1 MKTRHYTIP
10 VFIPMEACPFQCI
23 YCDQE
28 KISGR
33 SRMPAF
39 SEVKKTIEQHLDT
52 IPRQNSFVEVGF
64 FGGTFTGL
72 PAGVQEQFLLAVQ
85 PFIQNGKVKSVRL
98 STRPDFLDQT
108 ILDLLKS
115 HHVSTIE
122 IGAQS
127 MDNDVLRKS
136 GRGHNA
142 QQTER
147 AAGLV
152 IANGLRLGLQM
163 MTGLPGDTPEKSLMT
178 ARRFVEM
185 GAKDV
190 RIYPTLVIKGTPL
203 EKLYRS
209 GKYVAQ
215 SLAEAVEAVAGAIKI
230 FEQSGVRVIRAGL
243 HPSRGLLN
251 GESLVAGPFHVSFRE
266 LVNTRLWRTELDKI
280 PIQEDKTGIIIS
292 VPKKELNHAIG
303 YSASNR
309 AMLEKRWRKVIFKA
323 DESLN
328 DRNIYVDHC

>member
-10 VFIPMEACPFQCI
+10 VFIPMEACPFHCI

-28 KISGR
+28 KISGH
-33 SRMPAF
+33 SCLPAF
-39 SEVKKTIEQHLDT
+39 SEVISTIERHLET
-52 IPRQNSFVEVGF
+52 IPRQHSFVEVGF

-72 PAGVQEQFLLAVQ
+72 PTGVQEQFLLAVQ
-85 PFIQNGKVKSVRL
+85 PFIQNGKVRSVRL

-142 QQTER
+142 QQTEQ
-147 AAGLV
+147 AARLV
-152 IANGLRLGLQM
+152 SANGLRLGLQM

-209 GKYVAQ
+209 GKYVPQ
-215 SLAEAVEAVAGAIKI
+215 SLAEAVETVAGAIKI
-230 FEQSGVRVIRAGL
+230 FEQNGVRVIRAGL
-243 HPSRGLLN
+243 HPSRGLLS

-266 LVNTRLWRTELDKI
+266 LVNTRLWKSELDKI

-309 AMLEKRWRKVIFKA
+309 TMLEKRWRKVVFKA
-323 DESLN
+323 DESLT
-328 DRNIYVDHC
+328 DRNFYVDHC